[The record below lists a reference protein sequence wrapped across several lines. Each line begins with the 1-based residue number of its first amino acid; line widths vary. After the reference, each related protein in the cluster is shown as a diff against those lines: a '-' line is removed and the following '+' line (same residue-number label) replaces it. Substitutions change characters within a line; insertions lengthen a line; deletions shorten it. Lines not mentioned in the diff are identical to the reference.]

1 MKKCIKCGAD
11 IPDDS
16 VICPNCGGII
26 KNSKPIL
33 IEKLGLTFSI
43 IGFVISAA
51 MTALTFVINLGFTLY
66 LGLPSLAFG
75 LTGCVLSSISI
86 KRKKSPKSVTG
97 LVFSIIS
104 LLLFVV
110 CVGFYLFFY
119 FLFNGMGNQ

>member
-1 MKKCIKCGAD
+1 MKKCMKCGAD

-33 IEKLGLTFSI
+33 IEKLGLTFSA

-51 MTALTFVINLGFTLY
+51 MAVLTFAINLGFTLY
-66 LGLPSLAFG
+66 LGIPSLAFG
-75 LTGCVLSSISI
+75 VTGCVLSSISI
-86 KRKKSPKSVTG
+86 KRKKTTKSLTG

-104 LLLFVV
+104 LLLFIV
-110 CVGFYLFFY
+110 CAGFYVFLY
-119 FLFNGMGNQ
+119 FLTNGMANK

>member
-51 MTALTFVINLGFTLY
+51 MTALTFVIDLGFTLY

>member
-43 IGFVISAA
+43 IGFAISAA